1 VFPIPDFPTD
11 IKITRITYAEVT
23 NTSPKMIGKNSR
35 KENHGDTSRE
45 RLVRVYTDS
54 GHEGFGVTG
63 ATAKVL
69 EETEAPQALGASPIA
84 LLDPETGIM
93 AHGVEHALWD
103 LIGKVTG
110 KPVYA
115 LLGESCRDKVDAYDG
130 GLYFCDILYPEL
142 GLKRVEQEAA
152 DSMVQGF
159 HAIKMK
165 IGRGHKWMSPEAGF
179 QRDVDAIR
187 LVRQTIGPGIK
198 LMIDGNNG
206 FDEPGAERLFDV
218 VGDQEIFW
226 AEEMFPEN
234 IEDYTRFRTY
244 LDRNDLKTLIAD
256 GETLAEP
263 SPLYP
268 YIEQGLID
276 VVQLDTTAIGLSAW
290 WKLAAFSHEHDRLS
304 APHTWASRFAV
315 YVTAH
320 LAKAI
325 PNFVSN
331 EVPAYEPDAYRPAGF
346 TFQNGGFTITDM
358 PGWGLEINEGVY
370 REKYQSGEQEWT
382 LD

>member
-1 VFPIPDFPTD
+1 MFHIPDFPMD
-11 IKITRITYAEVT
+11 IKITRITYTEVT
-23 NTSPKMIGKNSR
+23 NTSPKMIGKNAM

-54 GHEGFGVTG
+54 GHEGFGVTR
-63 ATAKVL
+63 ATVEVL
-69 EETEAPQALGASPIA
+69 EENEAPQALGVSPIT
-84 LLDPETGIM
+84 LLDPEIGIM
-93 AHGVEHALWD
+93 PYGIEHALWD
-103 LIGKVTG
+103 LIGKVIC

-115 LLGESCRDKVDAYDG
+115 LLGESCRDTVDAYDG
-130 GLYFCDILYPEL
+130 GLYFCDILYPNL

-152 DSMVQGF
+152 DSMIQGF

-179 QRDVDAIR
+179 QRDVEAIR
-187 LVRQTIGPGIK
+187 LVRQTVGPDVK

-206 FDEPGAERLFDV
+206 FDEKGAERLLDV

-226 AEEMFPEN
+226 AEEMFPED
-234 IEDYTRFRTY
+234 IEEYTRFRTY
-244 LDRNDLKTLIAD
+244 LDRNGLKTLIAD
-256 GETLAEP
+256 GETRAEP

-268 YIEQGLID
+268 FIEQGLID

-290 WKLAAFSHEHDRLS
+290 WKLAAFSHGHGRLS

-315 YVTAH
+315 YATAH
-320 LAKAI
+320 LAKVI

-331 EVPAYEPDAYRPAGF
+331 EVPAYEPDAYHPTGF
-346 TFQNGGFTITDM
+346 TFENGVFTVSDM
-358 PGWGLEINEGVY
+358 PGWGLKIDEGVY
-370 REKYQSGEQEWT
+370 REKYQPHEREWK
-382 LD
+382 LS